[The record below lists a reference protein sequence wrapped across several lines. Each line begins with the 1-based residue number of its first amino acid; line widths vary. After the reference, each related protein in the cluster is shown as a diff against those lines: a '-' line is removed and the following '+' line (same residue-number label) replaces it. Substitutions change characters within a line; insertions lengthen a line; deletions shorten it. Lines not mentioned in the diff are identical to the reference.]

1 MVPPLG
7 ADPEPNPALPAR
19 VKREVD
25 TIDVPESCSMAV
37 EASACGPADTAGLP
51 GVEAAACPRVATGVE
66 ERRDAAAGAAE
77 VGSAAAEQWRQ
88 LAEVAQ
94 ADNAELRALLAA
106 SRAEEARLRSEVA

>member
-51 GVEAAACPRVATGVE
+51 GLEAAACPRVATGVE
-66 ERRDAAAGAAE
+66 ERRDAAAGTAE
-77 VGSAAAEQWRQ
+77 VGSAAAELWRQ
-88 LAEVAQ
+88 LAEAQ

-106 SRAEEARLRSEVA
+106 SRAEEARLRS